1 MNVLCLAVARAMPG
15 GLLLAGLPDVPDG
28 NSGSGSAGRA
38 SAVAASSSACGL
50 PEVHFEIA
58 VIVPEVLNTQGRV
71 GQHNYSTNLV
81 WSSNVDVLR
90 KGGPWGATHLPQP
103 RAFHHTPL

>member
-1 MNVLCLAVARAMPG
+1 MPG

-71 GQHNYSTNLV
+71 GQHSYSTNMV